1 MNSQDSSSRSVPLR
15 GFALRDLAIRPF
27 AALRDALSSGYTLA
41 DLRSD
46 LLAGIV
52 VGVIAVPLS
61 MALAINTGVAPQH
74 GLYTAIIAGF
84 VIALLGG
91 SRVQVSGPTAAFVVI
106 LAPITAKYGFAGL
119 ATATALA
126 GLILM
131 TMGMLKLGRLIQII
145 PNPVTT
151 GFTSGIALVLALL
164 QVRDFLGLSVRHLPE
179 STPGKVGALF
189 HALPTVQWDDLL
201 VGLATLLLLIYWPK
215 ANKLIPP
222 PLAALTLVT
231 VLVGLL
237 EGRVG
242 GFDIASIADRFGSAT
257 IPSGI
262 PSVIPHPGMPWHYAH
277 PPDVAGELS
286 FAMVRELLPAAFAIA
301 LLGAIESLL
310 SAVVADG
317 MSGHRHDPDA
327 ELFAQGVGNFVV
339 PFLGGFAATGA
350 IARTA
355 ANIRFGARS
364 PVAAMVHAIFVLA
377 VVLLLSPLLG
387 TLPLAAMAALLI
399 RVAWT
404 MSDAKHFL
412 HTLRVAPLSDIVVLL
427 ACFVLTVAFDMVIAV
442 TSGLLLAMMLF
453 MKRMIDIA
461 GVNVLRPGTRGF
473 PADLPAGVMV
483 FDVAGPLFFG
493 AAEKA
498 MAPQQALWGA
508 DKPRVVLFDLR
519 DVPAMDMTGLV
530 ALETALDRLTR
541 QDIRVVIA
549 GIQAQPLR
557 VMARAHL
564 HRDRAHVFI
573 TGSFNMGLDI
583 ARKLAR

>member
-1 MNSQDSSSRSVPLR
+1 MNTNASSPRDDRPR
-15 GFALRDLAIRPF
+15 GFAFRDLAVHPF
-27 AALRDALSSGYTLA
+27 AALRDTFSSGYSRA

-46 LLAGIV
+46 LMAGIV

-84 VIALLGG
+84 LIALLGG

-126 GLILM
+126 GVILM

-151 GFTSGIALVLALL
+151 GFTSGIAVVLAIL
-164 QVRDFLGLSVRHLPE
+164 QLRDFFGLAVSVMPE
-179 STPGKVGALF
+179 STPGKVLALF
-189 HALPTVQWDDLL
+189 QALPSAQWDDFL

-215 ANKLIPP
+215 LNKAIPP

-231 VLVGLL
+231 VAVALL

-242 GFDIASIADRFGSAT
+242 GFDIASIADRFGSAAL
-257 IPSGI
+257 PSGI
-262 PSVIPHPGMPWHYAH
+262 PSVIPHTGVPWHYAH
-277 PPDVAGELS
+277 PPTVSSDLS
-286 FAMVRELLPAAFAIA
+286 FAMVRDLLPAAFAIA

-317 MSGHRHDPDA
+317 MSGHRHDPDS

-377 VVLLLSPLLG
+377 VVLLLSPVLG
-387 TLPLAAMAALLI
+387 ALPMAAMAALLI

-404 MSDAKHFL
+404 MSDAKHFI
-412 HTLRVAPLSDIVVLL
+412 HTIRVAPLSDIVVLL
-427 ACFVLTVAFDMVIAV
+427 ACFLLTVTFDMVIAV
-442 TSGLLLAMMLF
+442 TAGLLLAMMLF

-461 GVNVLRPGTRGF
+461 GVNVLQAGSRGF

-483 FDVAGPLFFG
+483 FDIAGPLFFG

-498 MAPQQALWGA
+498 MSPQQALWGA
-508 DKPRVVLFDLR
+508 DKPKVVLFDLR

-530 ALETALDRLTR
+530 ALETALDRLAK

-549 GIQAQPLR
+549 GIQNQPLR

-573 TGSFNMGLDI
+573 TGSFNMGVDI
-583 ARKLAR
+583 ARKLAK